1 MTMRISV
8 QIDSAAAQAQ
18 LRRWGGEFRDKVKKA
33 VSRAIAS
40 EAVELKQDVRSH
52 VASQMAVVKKSFLKG
67 FSAKVLDKDQN
78 SSFQR
83 LPALYVGSRIPWSGM
98 HETGGLIAGRML
110 IPLNGR
116 VGRKRFKAQVAEL
129 MRGGNAYFIKNSKG
143 NIVLMAQNITTGI
156 KEHDRP
162 LAGFKRRY
170 RKAEGIKRIKRGA
183 DIPIAVLVPKVVLKK
198 RIDVERLVA
207 GRIPRL
213 AAEVERQISTVD

>member
-67 FSAKVLDKDQN
+67 FSAKVLDKDPN
-78 SSFQR
+78 R

-98 HETGGLIAGRML
+98 HETGGQIAGRML

-129 MRGGNAYFIKNSKG
+129 MRGGNAYFIKNAKG
-143 NIVLMAQNITTGI
+143 NIVLMAENI

-162 LAGFKRRY
+162 LSGFKRRY
-170 RKAEGIKRIKRGA
+170 RKAEGIKRLKRGA

-213 AAEVERQISTVD
+213 AAAVEKQISTVD

>member
-1 MTMRISV
+1 MRISV

-67 FSAKVLDKDQN
+67 FTAKVLDKDQN
-78 SSFQR
+78 PSFQR

-110 IPLNGR
+110 IPVNGR

-129 MRGGNAYFIKNSKG
+129 MRGGNAYFIKNAKG
-143 NIVLMAQNITTGI
+143 NIVLMAENI

-162 LAGFKRRY
+162 LAGFKRRF

-213 AAEVERQISTVD
+213 AAAVEKQISTVD